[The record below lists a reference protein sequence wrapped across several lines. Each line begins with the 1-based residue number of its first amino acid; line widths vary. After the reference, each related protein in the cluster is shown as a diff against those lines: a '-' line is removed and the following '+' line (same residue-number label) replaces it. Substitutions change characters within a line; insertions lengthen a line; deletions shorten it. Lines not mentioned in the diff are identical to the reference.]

1 MTTGASTNSLTNIL
15 FDLLNSDLSNN
26 NYYAAIGRNP
36 TWAAAPPDVTNSIR
50 NSHLVRQ
57 QMHSYKKISLASFVV
72 PRVNW
77 VTSTVYTEYD
87 DNFSSLSNFYVLNS
101 LDEVF
106 VCVSAPID
114 GSVSTDEPNTTKQ
127 KAVHTYN
134 PARSFKTNDGYVWR
148 YLYTLSNLAK
158 DKFLSTTYMPVKTIS
173 GSPTIVEE
181 IEQKAL
187 QDSSIDGEIINF
199 KILGGGSSNNN
210 GVGNPTTILGGG
222 SGAQFFGI
230 GNASGV
236 LTDIEIDSDGFGII
250 SHGSGYLKASIS
262 PDTPGA
268 AFTAR
273 SVLGPRGGL
282 NKNPVQTLNA
292 KTIMIATE
300 IQDDEGTANLTTG
313 NRFHQVSLVKD
324 PKNPAGVL
332 VSDDALNAMR
342 RLTVSSISGITTNAT
357 ITGATTNAQALV
369 VDKVSGPPNYIYY
382 VQRDSDGFAP
392 FQIGE
397 SLGSQTIS
405 FDSDA
410 PVDTFSGELLFSDN
424 FATVQRQSSQTED
437 LRIVINLS
445 NCE

>member
-1 MTTGASTNSLTNIL
+1 MTTGASTNSLTNVL
-15 FDLLNSDLSNN
+15 FDLLNNDLSTNS
-26 NYYAAIGRNP
+26 YYAAIGRNP
-36 TWAAAPPDVTNSIR
+36 AWASTPPDVTNSIR

-57 QMHSYKKISLASFVV
+57 HHHSYKKVSLASFVV

-77 VTSTVYTEYD
+77 SSSTVYTEYD

-106 VCVSAPID
+106 VCVSAPTD
-114 GSVSTDEPNTTKQ
+114 GSVSTDEPTTTKQ
-127 KAVHTYN
+127 TAVHQYN

-148 YLYTLSNLAK
+148 YLYTLSSLAK
-158 DKFLSTTYMPVKTIS
+158 DKFLSSTYMPVKVVS
-173 GSPTIVEE
+173 GSPSIAEE

-210 GVGNPTTILGGG
+210 GVGNPTTVSGGG

-230 GNASGV
+230 GNVSGV
-236 LTDIEIDSDGFGII
+236 LTDIEIDSDGAGLI

-268 AFTAR
+268 GFTAR

-292 KTIMIATE
+292 KTIMIATDF
-300 IQDDEGTANLTTG
+300 QDDEDTANLTTG
-313 NRFHQVSLVKD
+313 SRFHQVSLI
-324 PKNPAGVL
+324 KNPNDPSGNP
-332 VSDDALNAMR
+332 VSDDALNALR
-342 RLTVSSISGITTNAT
+342 RITVSSLSGVTTNAT
-357 ITGATTNAQALV
+357 ITGASSGAQALV

-382 VQRDSDGFAP
+382 VQRDSDGFIP

-405 FDSDA
+405 YDSDA
-410 PVDTFSGELLFSDN
+410 AVDTFSGELLFSDN
-424 FATVQRQSSQTED
+424 FATVQRQSAQTED